1 MNDEGV
7 SGSHAV
13 GIEGGLAALE
23 DQLDLPLEAVEGIN
37 DGRGNLQVCEI
48 PVVVVFRLVPK
59 AEYATTQRLPILKFF
74 YDADFDG
81 IVALFR
87 RGIFIKSLPG
97 CREDSPESTS
107 AMGRTE
113 PFLTRE
119 RKKPPSCSM
128 ASSRP

>member
-48 PVVVVFRLVPK
+48 PVVVVFRPVPK
-59 AEYATTQRLPILKFF
+59 TEYATTQRLSILKFF

-81 IVALFR
+81 IVRFLGVEFSSSRFR
-87 RGIFIKSLPG
+87 
-97 CREDSPESTS
+97 D
-107 AMGRTE
+107 AGRTV
-113 PFLTRE
+113 
-119 RKKPPSCSM
+119 RKAPQQW
-128 ASSRP
+128 AGRSRS